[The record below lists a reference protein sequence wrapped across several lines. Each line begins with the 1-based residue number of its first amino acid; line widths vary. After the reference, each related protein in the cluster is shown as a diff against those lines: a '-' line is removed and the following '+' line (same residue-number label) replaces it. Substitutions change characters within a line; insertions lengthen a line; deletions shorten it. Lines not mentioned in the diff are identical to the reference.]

1 MENKI
6 KESKSLEIIIEEPHN
21 FKKRNFNKNIKKTK
35 SLFNIQNNLFKEILS
50 KNDYKTIKFF
60 NIIFILIIELIKKIL
75 KLRLIVYIIPLQ
87 I

>member
-50 KNDYKTIKFF
+50 KNDY
-60 NIIFILIIELIKKIL
+60 NNN
-75 KLRLIVYIIPLQ
+75 
-87 I
+87 